1 MQNYG
6 AYNACNL
13 DGGTSSAL
21 VVKNQII
28 NDPIDSQGNHRTRPV
43 STSFI
48 LVPDSKDDG
57 DFSVVKD
64 KLEK

>member
-21 VVKNQII
+21 VVNNTIV
-28 NDPIDSQGNHRTRPV
+28 NDPIDSKGNHRTRPV
-43 STSFI
+43 STAFI
-48 LVPDSKDDG
+48 LTKDSSDNG
-57 DFSVVKD
+57 DYSVVQK
-64 KLEK
+64 KLEN